1 MRNTSSLL
9 PAPDVN
15 QYLSEFHQEMLS
27 LNAQKVFCTVAYLLR
42 DRKQESIWL
51 TDAEVSRR
59 ARVLIQFIPAAQSEI
74 ARAGLMHLEP
84 GLNAVKYELITE
96 DEATQ

>member
-1 MRNTSSLL
+1 MRNSLL

-42 DRKQESIWL
+42 DRKQTSIWL

-59 ARVLIQFIPAAQSEI
+59 SRVLIQYIPGTQSEL

-84 GLNAVKYELITE
+84 GLNAVRYELVT
-96 DEATQ
+96 DAEAAQ

>member
-1 MRNTSSLL
+1 
-9 PAPDVN
+9 
-15 QYLSEFHQEMLS
+15 MLS
-27 LNAQKVFCTVAYLLR
+27 QNAQIVYVTVMHLLK
-42 DRKQESIWL
+42 DRKQTAIWL

-59 ARVLIQFIPAAQSEI
+59 ARVLIQFIGPAQIEI
-74 ARAGLMHLEP
+74 ARAGLLHLEA

>member
-1 MRNTSSLL
+1 MRNSLF

-27 LNAQKVFCTVAYLLR
+27 LNAQKVFCTVSYLLR

-59 ARVLIQFIPAAQSEI
+59 ARVLIQFIGPAQSEL
-74 ARAGLMHLEP
+74 ARVGLLHMEP
-84 GLNAVKYELITE
+84 GLNQVKYELITE
-96 DEATQ
+96 DEAGT